1 MIGTLEDLRLKEKW
15 NGAYTKFCK
24 NHVCSDGCPVK
35 EEAKKQKLG
44 CLLVFCRMK
53 EAGKI

>member
-15 NGAYTKFCK
+15 NAAYIQFCQQ
-24 NHVCSDGCPVK
+24 HECSDECIVK
-35 EEAKKQKLG
+35 QEAIKLKAS

>member
-15 NGAYTKFCK
+15 NNAYTKFCQQ
-24 NHVCSDGCPVK
+24 HVCADDCPVK
-35 EEAKKQKLG
+35 QEAKKLKAG